1 MKSVVKLGN
10 DIFKNML
17 QSSFGDNLRVFHC
30 RRCSH
35 IHSVRFPEGDRMTVA
50 LQKTVEVKCN
60 CLGDHSKEI
69 RLNGRSY
76 VVNRVT
82 EKTQNGIQT
91 KGKKGDCRLE

>member
-1 MKSVVKLGN
+1 
-10 DIFKNML
+10 ML

-35 IHSVRFPEGDRMTVA
+35 IHSVTFPEGDRMTVA
-50 LQKTVEVKCN
+50 LQKTIEVKCN